1 MNKTLRSAL
10 ATVVILA
17 FAGAACGGEVT
28 VSVDDGDGA
37 ATPTT
42 QAPDAPEPDSP
53 ETATADETPATTDEA
68 PATTEPDTTDEAPA
82 TTEPDTTDE
91 APATTEP
98 DTADEAPDAP
108 PPNIFEDPRGGIFAE
123 FQATMDRG
131 DHPFM
136 QVDSFCTAHAPAA
149 DRVATDTGIEADSI
163 SIVHLRSRLEDF
175 AALGFATDVGDPAE
189 MFETFAAVVNEQ
201 CGGVR
206 GRMIEMHTIEVP
218 VLGDLVDEERNAAC
232 IQAIEDLN
240 AVIVVNSSGFQGSAT
255 LCIVEEHETAFINVQ
270 PQPEE
275 FVRRSNDRLI
285 TNTPTAEE
293 SLGWLALDL
302 IARGELEGKTIG
314 VAAPDTPGQYESVEA
329 GLVNVLEDNGINVAV
344 FDKIGCGGTTSCT
357 IGMVESVQR
366 LRSEGVDVFFNV
378 LNTLSS
384 PFYIQEMVNQGFQPG
399 DVQFYA
405 SDFNSQASELVASK
419 IPQFGGKA
427 SGDLYHGAIILDSRD
442 VGAYRLEG
450 YEPRAF
456 NEMCNDTYGANSP
469 SGTNHESEDR
479 YDGNSRYGM
488 VGSVCVIMRQALR
501 AIHDA
506 GRQSDPGRRLQDAG
520 QSGTGRLQRDVP
532 RLAEAGQD
540 PVAGRGPPP
549 RLRVALHQ
557 ALSLPGCR
565 ASKAASCPATRS
577 TNTAGPPSDLQE
589 AERIGERIGTCGARP
604 WPERPVA

>member
-1 MNKTLRSAL
+1 MSTRLRSAL
-10 ATVVILA
+10 ATVIGLVLVA
-17 FAGAACGGEVT
+17 AACGGEVT
-28 VSVDDGDGA
+28 VSVDDDDDTAAPTTEAPAVSEPDTTEPDDSGA
-37 ATPTT
+37 APDEGTT
-42 QAPDAPEPDSP
+42 TTEPDDEP
-53 ETATADETPATTDEA
+53 EAPAATEPDTADEA
-68 PATTEPDTTDEAPA
+68 PDTTEPDTTDEAPA
-82 TTEPDTTDE
+82 
-91 APATTEP
+91 
-98 DTADEAPDAP
+98 AP

-136 QVDSFCTAHAPAA
+136 QIDSFCTAHAPAA
-149 DRVATDTGIEADSI
+149 DRVATDKGIEADSI
-163 SIVHLRSRLEDF
+163 SMVHLRSRLEDF

-206 GRMIEMHTIEVP
+206 GRTIEMHTIEVP

-285 TNTPTAEE
+285 TNTLTAEE
-293 SLGWLALDL
+293 SLSWLALDL

-314 VAAPDTPGQYESVEA
+314 VAAPDTPGQFESVEA
-329 GLVNVLEDNGINVAV
+329 GLVNVLADNGIEVAV

-357 IGMVESVQR
+357 LGMVESVQR
-366 LRSEGVDVFFNV
+366 MRSAGIDVFFNV
-378 LNTLSS
+378 LNTLSA
-384 PFYIQEMVNQGFQPG
+384 PFYIQEMVTQGFQPG

-419 IPQFGGKA
+419 ISQFGGKA
-427 SGDLYHGAIILDSRD
+427 TGDLYHGAIILDARD
-442 VGAYRLEG
+442 TGAYRLEG

-469 SGTNHESEDR
+469 SGANHESEDR

-506 GRQSDPGRRLQDAG
+506 GDNPTRADIYETLANLGPIDSNEMFPASLAPGKTR
-520 QSGTGRLQRDVP
+520 TPDVIHHVTFESP
-532 RLAEAGQD
+532 CTKPYPF
-540 PVAGRGPPP
+540 PV
-549 RLRVALHQ
+549 
-557 ALSLPGCR
+557 PGLEGGVCIYPINEYR
-565 ASKAASCPATRS
+565 WA
-577 TNTAGPPSDLQE
+577 
-589 AERIGERIGTCGARP
+589 
-604 WPERPVA
+604 PE